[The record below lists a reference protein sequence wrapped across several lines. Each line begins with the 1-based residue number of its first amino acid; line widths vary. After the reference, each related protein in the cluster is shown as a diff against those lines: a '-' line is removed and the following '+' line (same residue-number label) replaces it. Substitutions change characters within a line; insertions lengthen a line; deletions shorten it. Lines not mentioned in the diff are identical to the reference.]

1 MGSGHRHSH
10 QEQNAA
16 VKTTARLASNGHAGL
31 DHRSFLSCVIPAR
44 YKSQRLNGLWSE
56 KISQNPYHRV
66 TFDLVSDGIPASQL
80 VIWVHPAF
88 PDDDL
93 VRVAHTFAWSRLAAL
108 TEAASSS
115 VFSADQIQ
123 ALWEQV
129 RQADFAAQ

>member
-1 MGSGHRHSH
+1 MRYPSTI
-10 QEQNAA
+10 QIAA
-16 VKTTARLASNGHAGL
+16 IERFVVRE
-31 DHRSFLSCVIPAR
+31 DF
-44 YKSQRLNGLWSE
+44 SE
-56 KISQNPYHRV
+56 PYHRV

-108 TEAASSS
+108 TEAASSN

-123 ALWEQV
+123 ALWERVQP
-129 RQADFAAQ
+129 ADFAAQ

>member
-1 MGSGHRHSH
+1 MRDPSTI
-10 QEQNAA
+10 QIAA
-16 VKTTARLASNGHAGL
+16 IE
-31 DHRSFLSCVIPAR
+31 RSVVREDF
-44 YKSQRLNGLWSE
+44 SE
-56 KISQNPYHRV
+56 PYHRV